1 MVPNQL
7 LAVSQTFK
15 LTGPGI
21 VVNDKLDAT
30 LKFETLAGN
39 LIGIITII
47 AVLFFIIQ
55 IIFAGY
61 AFISSQGD
69 QKVMESTR
77 KRLTEAVLGLV
88 IVIIALGLGNL
99 IAYLLG
105 LSGVLDIAGIFS
117 RLNLF

>member
-7 LAVSQTFK
+7 LAISKQFTI
-15 LTGPGI
+15 TGPG
-21 VVNDKLDAT
+21 VQPSSNVDAAY
-30 LKFETLAGN
+30 KFETLASQV
-39 LIGIITII
+39 IGVLTII
-47 AVLFFIIQ
+47 AILYFIVQ

-69 QKVMESTR
+69 QKTMETTR

-99 IAYLLG
+99 IAVLFGIDNILSINTMFILL
-105 LSGVLDIAGIFS
+105 
-117 RLNLF
+117 RL